1 LSILG
6 NLTALGVLASVAG
19 GAWVGLSQSAA
30 PDPVEVQS
38 EETAEPAD
46 IYLELDLVA
55 VPLIIENRI
64 DGYLLSRFLVQVDE
78 DEAKR
83 FDLNLETYLRDAV
96 YRQLIA
102 TTASLNTQ
110 NTYKIFDATAN
121 QIMEKINTELGVQMV
136 DSITIAQLDVLQ
148 NDAVLI
154 DDTVGAS
161 NATGESGATSVQ

>member
-1 LSILG
+1 MSILG

-19 GAWVGLSQSAA
+19 GAWAGLSQSAA

-46 IYLELDLVA
+46 IYLELDLIA
-55 VPLIIENRI
+55 VPLIIDDRI

-78 DEAKR
+78 EEAKR
-83 FDLNLETYLRDAV
+83 FDLNLDTYLRDAV

-102 TTASLNTQ
+102 TTASLDTQ
-110 NTYKIFDATAN
+110 NTYEIFGATATK
-121 QIMEKINTELGVQMV
+121 ILEKINTELGVEMV

-161 NATGESGATSVQ
+161 NTASESEAASVQ